1 MMEIIK
7 GLYRADGFLTAL
19 AALAADRELCGDQR
33 DSFVRREA
41 KLLATN
47 ISSGADYIIDV
58 EKQIRE
64 LREEVESLRGP
75 VENIPGR

>member
-7 GLYRADGFLTAL
+7 GLCRADGFLTAL

-33 DSFVRREA
+33 DSLVMKQA
-41 KLLATN
+41 ILLGSK
-47 ISSGADYIIDV
+47 ISIGADYIISV
-58 EKQIRE
+58 EKEIRE

-75 VENIPGR
+75 VEDIPGR